1 MVQLFWKTVD
11 KMSSIQLSYDPTILL
26 SYILKRNEKYVHIKH
41 QQLSLFMKAKKVEA
55 IHTPYELKNE
65 YVTSVYIHKY
75 KKIKE

>member
-1 MVQLFWKTVD
+1 
-11 KMSSIQLSYDPTILL
+11 
-26 SYILKRNEKYVHIKH
+26 
-41 QQLSLFMKAKKVEA
+41 MKAKKVEA